1 MGLKDL
7 YLIGYNAACAAG
19 WAYVLYLATCVVFA
33 SGVPC
38 CHHEVLASLETV
50 YLEPPLLKETLIVV
64 QSAALLEIVHA
75 ALGLV
80 RSPVV
85 VTAMQV
91 MSRIVALFAVVYS
104 PVSQAHYGSGLMIFG
119 WSLVEVPRYAFYLA
133 ALITG
138 DATKGT
144 PYPLFYL
151 RYSLFYVLYPLGI
164 TGEMFTFYNTTYDPD
179 FISAFPSFGPYL
191 SWFYLI
197 TMLVYIPGGPFMYMN
212 MVGNRKSAF
221 RKRFAKPRP
230 PPKGLVFPTDKKGGK
245 STSEAGKAAL
255 AAAVGAV
262 DKAAAE
268 KILKTKNWRFGYT
281 KHFLT
286 MVELQTKSPSAAL
299 KIAKAGLDHM
309 HENFQ
314 FIEEDGSSI
323 SFKKAMTQKNKAQ
336 FETGVIKGTAKKPSP
351 ELKVPYKNKTLSG
364 DSLVAQVNKW
374 VSYGTIEQSAGDAIL
389 KCISN
394 PKWLDLSDKYFVML
408 GAGSAMGP
416 FKVLMSLGA
425 NIIAIDL
432 DRPGIWKNLI
442 NYARD
447 SPGSITFPMKKTQ
460 ASCKDD
466 DTLFTNCGCNLFT
479 ETPLIK
485 DWLLPLY
492 PKKDLVV
499 GSYAYLDGALH
510 VQVSLAMD
518 AICKALSEERK
529 ATLAYLCTPTDAHLC
544 SKDASAA
551 SLKEYNRF
559 TLGKL
564 FEVFWQVVS
573 RGAFLKKNAR
583 KPMTSDDGE
592 EFYMVDGLAV
602 AQGPNY
608 AIAKRLQ
615 HWRAIVA
622 REQGS
627 IVSSNIAPATS
638 TASVVHAK
646 TFAMAYEGMPYFAPY
661 EIFEPDTSKAVMLA
675 LLTFDF
681 RDKDSAAN
689 PSTKLSNPNE
699 LFKYGSFNGGCW
711 RCAYTVSSI
720 GEVSVFICLA
730 KWSAPYVGI
739 IGAAGAAFA
748 AKHFGMI

>member
-1 MGLKDL
+1 
-7 YLIGYNAACAAG
+7 
-19 WAYVLYLATCVVFA
+19 
-33 SGVPC
+33 
-38 CHHEVLASLETV
+38 
-50 YLEPPLLKETLIVV
+50 
-64 QSAALLEIVHA
+64 
-75 ALGLV
+75 
-80 RSPVV
+80 
-85 VTAMQV
+85 MQV